1 MSRYLISKEQS
12 LTKFCN
18 VKSYLQSKR
27 DLRII
32 NLLWLELVKKQQLW
46 KNLNGKDCGSVI
58 HVFFPE
64 ILAKFHAFFNRF
76 DLKCI
81 CTACRFFISLFFCF
95 FFKMGQLSSMVKTF
109 VEGQES
115 MLESLDEMIERH
127 SQEQVSGSL
136 QANLWFILNSKFWQD
151 IYFVFHNNFS
161 ALFIITT
168 SISYPCS
175 SRSIQLKEN
184 VMTGSSKQWRCDW

>member
-1 MSRYLISKEQS
+1 MSRYFISKEQS

-32 NLLWLELVKKQQLW
+32 NLLWLELVEKQQLW

-58 HVFFPE
+58 HVLFPE

-95 FFKMGQLSSMVKTF
+95 FFKMSQLSSMVKTF

-127 SQEQVSGSL
+127 SQEQVSGS
-136 QANLWFILNSKFWQD
+136 WQD
-151 IYFVFHNNFS
+151 IYFVFHNNLS